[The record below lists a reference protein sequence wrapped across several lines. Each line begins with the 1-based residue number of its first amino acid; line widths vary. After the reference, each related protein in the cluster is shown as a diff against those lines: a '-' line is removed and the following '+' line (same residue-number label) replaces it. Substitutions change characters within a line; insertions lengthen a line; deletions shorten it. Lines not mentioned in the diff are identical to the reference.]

1 MSHPGR
7 TGHDLVLRRVHAA
20 IAGDES
26 WRLAEEPLVMGEGG
40 GELSLFAGLV
50 REHREAGDDP
60 ALNLVDDDQAP
71 NSTAAPPLWRGM
83 MRVCGSNRLTSF
95 SVAGTDS
102 PANTRRSVWWITC
115 STRGTYRAI

>member
-26 WRLAEEPLVMGEGG
+26 WRLAEEPSVMGEGG

-60 ALNLVDDDQAP
+60 ALNLVDHDQ
-71 NSTAAPPLWRGM
+71 SSELDRRTALMAGNDA
-83 MRVCGSNRLTSF
+83 RVRLE
-95 SVAGTDS
+95 
-102 PANTRRSVWWITC
+102 
-115 STRGTYRAI
+115 